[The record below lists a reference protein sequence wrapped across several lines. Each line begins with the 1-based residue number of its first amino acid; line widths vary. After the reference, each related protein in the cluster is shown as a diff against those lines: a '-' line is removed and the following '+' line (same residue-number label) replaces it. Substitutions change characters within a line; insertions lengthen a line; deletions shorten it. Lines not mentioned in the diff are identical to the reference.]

1 MARKVEGMER
11 QLFEDTKKRLN
22 QIFEYTI
29 IGNRIEEA
37 DDDDKSGDAQGGDMP
52 PMDGGN
58 GQIPPMGGPNAQ
70 SDGMPVDGGG
80 QMPPADPNNP
90 MTGGGNAGGGVN
102 GDTTQTPD
110 GFNPQPDM
118 TQQDFNTGGEQPTE
132 GDDVVDVSE
141 LTDAQEDTEKEI
153 EQMDNKF
160 SAVMKQLGAFEELIR
175 NNDDKIEQ
183 LKAEFERRNPT
194 QVEKLSMNTAKGGPF
209 NVSPEE
215 YWDEK
220 QATSNYSIEDDDN
233 GKEQGQYVITANDV
247 NGSVDW
253 KSIAD
258 SLDDDDFMYHQT
270 LNGVLKV

>member
-1 MARKVEGMER
+1 MIFIAIILVSCKPSYEVPVESPNTETSSADTPYNIDFV
-11 QLFEDTKKRLN
+11 QINNEIINTFQTEDHQK
-22 QIFEYTI
+22 IFPFITDLEI
-29 IGNRIEEA
+29 
-37 DDDDKSGDAQGGDMP
+37 
-52 PMDGGN
+52 DG
-58 GQIPPMGGPNAQ
+58 
-70 SDGMPVDGGG
+70 
-80 QMPPADPNNP
+80 
-90 MTGGGNAGGGVN
+90 
-102 GDTTQTPD
+102 
-110 GFNPQPDM
+110 
-118 TQQDFNTGGEQPTE
+118 
-132 GDDVVDVSE
+132 
-141 LTDAQEDTEKEI
+141 
-153 EQMDNKF
+153 
-160 SAVMKQLGAFEELIR
+160 